1 MPRPMRIR
9 SVLAA
14 SDVRNTSDAEQCEY
28 SSRKWCSTAQAWSM
42 PSLSARTTC
51 SVASWTMRYSAS
63 SSQGLGSWSSYI
75 IPNFMRGSLPLD
87 RGWWAAAGAPR
98 HWRWSVPGV
107 HDGEDLFGEEP
118 HRGLGVLDGD
128 TAVAEGGRVLEGAD
142 QLAAGFEVGQDL
154 LGRAPGG
161 GLHEHLQE
169 TPPP

>member
-1 MPRPMRIR
+1 MPRPMRMR

-63 SSQGLGSWSSYI
+63 ESQGLGSWSSYI

-87 RGWWAAAGAPR
+87 RRWLSAAGVAR
-98 HWRWSVPGV
+98 RWWRSVPGV
-107 HDGEDLFGEEP
+107 DDGEDLVGEEP
-118 HRGLGVLDGD
+118 HRRLGVLEGD
-128 TAVAEGGRVLEGAD
+128 AAVAERGR
-142 QLAAGFEVGQDL
+142 
-154 LGRAPGG
+154 
-161 GLHEHLQE
+161 
-169 TPPP
+169 